1 VCLTALLV
9 DMLLLL
15 LQLLSTLFDSSIFLR
30 SFRVG
35 LGSQRCPE
43 EEVWGFWCEIFYL
56 CAGCPSCHPTSSVK
70 ARQQYAVSS
79 ISSLSFID
87 VFSLSVSFLFDYR
100 VFFTWSASWLV
111 LVHFWSPQEKNIRDC
126 WRENFTGWWS
136 FLSLGQYCLITE
148 VIQVAYVQFVPT
160 LDYSEHFVIQPVY
173 IYGYELSPIPN
184 GLLEKSLEIAG
195 WFCYRLDA
203 LPVV

>member
-1 VCLTALLV
+1 MCLTALLV

-126 WRENFTGWWS
+126 WRENF
-136 FLSLGQYCLITE
+136 
-148 VIQVAYVQFVPT
+148 
-160 LDYSEHFVIQPVY
+160 
-173 IYGYELSPIPN
+173 
-184 GLLEKSLEIAG
+184 
-195 WFCYRLDA
+195 YRLMV
-203 LPVV
+203 LPVACSILLLSDHWSYSGCLCAVCSNSRLLWTFGYPTCIYTVMG